1 LKIIQATSDHV
12 SNIRNIL
19 CERDEYPYTD
29 TEIERLA
36 FGFDPDKGLCYL
48 VLQEDKT
55 VGIALFE
62 KRLLSQKGHDSQH
75 WLYWENLYVSVNYR
89 NGLAYAKIVRT
100 VKDYSKANKFEGIY
114 CAVHRPEVLQLHNKF
129 GFDVSPA
136 LKINFDKIRVRVL
149 SQTYKSGLNRWIE
162 VIEKDRDITRKLKL
176 LSKQLENY
184 QDSSSLRVNW
194 TEKGLE
200 RRLVSRKKS
209 IRTFFM
215 LNDGACRIVRLYKI
229 LPFLRVAFE
238 LGESG
243 GNTSHDSFY
252 PFSGITVFFKM
263 VHPSEHSIMSRLFCL
278 RQYDL
283 VLWRRDCKNLSELTF
298 SLLDHDAI

>member
-1 LKIIQATSDHV
+1 MKIIQATIDHV
-12 SNIRNIL
+12 TNIRNIL
-19 CERDEYPYTD
+19 YERDKYPYTD

-36 FGFDPDKGLCYL
+36 FGFDIDKGLCFL
-48 VLQEDKT
+48 VLQDDRT

-62 KRLLSQKGHDSQH
+62 KRFLSQKGLDSQH
-75 WLYWENLYVSVNYR
+75 WLYWENLYVSVNHR

-114 CAVHRPEVLQLHNKF
+114 CAVHRPEVVQLHNKF

-136 LKINFDKIRVRVL
+136 FKINFDRFRIRFF
-149 SQTYKSGLNRWIE
+149 SQTYKSGLNRWVE
-162 VIEKDRDITRKLKL
+162 VIEKDRGITRKLKL

-184 QDSSSLRVNW
+184 QDSSSLWVNW
-194 TEKGLE
+194 TEQGLE
-200 RRLVSRKKS
+200 RRLVSRKRS

-215 LNDGACRIVRLYKI
+215 LSDGACRIVRLYKI

-238 LGESG
+238 LGERV

-252 PFSGITVFFKM
+252 PFSGITVFFKT
-263 VHPSEHSIMSRLFCL
+263 VHPSDRSIASRLFCL

-283 VLWRRDCKNLSELTF
+283 VLWRRDCKTLSEITF